1 MVAYLCEIDISVVSN
16 HCMTMSFPVESQQ
29 STRNGDS
36 SSAPPF
42 CLSVYSLMDSLVHL
56 FLHAEKMICV
66 PEPSAGLAG
75 ERERKERAMVPV
87 ASRSWQDMGEITGEG
102 DKCHSKYSNEGLWE
116 TIICAQ

>member
-1 MVAYLCEIDISVVSN
+1 MVAYLCEIDISVVCN

-42 CLSVYSLMDSLVHL
+42 CSSVYSLMDSLVHL
-56 FLHAEKMICV
+56 FLYAKKMIHV

-75 ERERKERAMVPV
+75 EREREKREPWSLKPPGAGSTWERSQEKVINAIVKIAMKDCGKP
-87 ASRSWQDMGEITGEG
+87 
-102 DKCHSKYSNEGLWE
+102 
-116 TIICAQ
+116 